1 MFTKRSNRHEI
12 VMKSRIDNTPPRING
27 KALDFVDKARF
38 RRETMKQLEEENRK
52 LLEKVAKILASTKQ
66 YDLRGN
72 EAERRKREKRQ
83 EQRRLEKIAE
93 EKRIEKDNLK
103 LSKRLSKVS

>member
-1 MFTKRSNRHEI
+1 MIYQTSRRYIKGRQC
-12 VMKSRIDNTPPRING
+12 RIDNSPPRINC

-38 RRETMKQLEEENRK
+38 RRETVKQLEEENRK
-52 LLEKVAKILASTKQ
+52 LLENVAKILASTKQ

-72 EAERRKREKRQ
+72 EAERRKKEKRQ

>member
-1 MFTKRSNRHEI
+1 MLNQISRSYKRER
-12 VMKSRIDNTPPRING
+12 KCRIDNSPPRING

-38 RRETMKQLEEENRK
+38 RRETMKRLEEENRK
-52 LLEKVAKILASTKQ
+52 LLENVAKILASAKQ
-66 YDLRGN
+66 YNLRGN
-72 EAERRKREKRQ
+72 EAERRKKEKRQ